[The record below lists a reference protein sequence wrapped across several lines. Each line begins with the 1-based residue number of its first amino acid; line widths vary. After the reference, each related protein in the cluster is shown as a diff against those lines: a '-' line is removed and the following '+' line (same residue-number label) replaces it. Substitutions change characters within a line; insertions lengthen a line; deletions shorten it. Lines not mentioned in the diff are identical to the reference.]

1 MKSLIAKLT
10 IAFAILVGNVHV
22 QAQIQTD
29 PILTGAVELERS
41 TLKKELEKQNDK
53 QLTII
58 GINTGIMIQLDS
70 IRKYETI
77 MHNYLSKAQNIVNQ
91 AYDVYKCGE
100 LTTQIY
106 SNLKDCTNAAVGH
119 PEGAIVSAVVSKQYS
134 KIAQEA
140 MSLYGYIAG
149 LVKKSDG
156 SVLLNSMERISILAE
171 VRRSLSTINRNLVSL
186 KWQIK
191 LYRWADIPRLLAPK
205 EYYMFTDGEAIVRRI
220 KRDIDRMSR

>member
-205 EYYMFTDGEAIVRRI
+205 EYYMFTDEEDIVRRI

>member
-1 MKSLIAKLT
+1 MKSLIVKLT
-10 IAFAILVGNVHV
+10 VVRAAFIGSLNV

-29 PILTGAVELERS
+29 PLLMAAVGIENA
-41 TLKKELEKQNDK
+41 TLKKQLEKQNEK
-53 QLTII
+53 QLAII
-58 GINTGIMIQLDS
+58 GINTGIMVQLDS

-77 MHNYLSKAQNIVNQ
+77 MHDYLSKAQNIVNN
-91 AYDVYKCGE
+91 AYDVYKCGD

-106 SNLKDCTNAAVGH
+106 SNLRDCTNAAVGH

-134 KIAQEA
+134 KIADET

-156 SVLLNSMERISILAE
+156 SVLLNSMERTSILAE
-171 VRRSLSTINRNLVSL
+171 VRSRLATINRNLVSL

-205 EYYMFTDGEAIVRRI
+205 EYYMFIDGEAIVKSI